1 MSSFRLGT
9 KLDTPGW
16 NGQNGPAAARPTV
29 GLNRK
34 NPPKMRLKNSWNWL
48 VLKCVTLKKI
58 CTNCYSTTVGIFL
71 SVTHFTYTCNS
82 FTNIE
87 YQVHAMTGNGNQ
99 VNLLKLVWKNSW
111 NLIKFSYFWRVLTI
125 WNHCAHYST
134 EQLLLQHCQQ
144 PTNSHQI
151 MSQTLHST
159 TTIWSVLVK
168 KREKEKKAEKF
179 FEENI
184 VQTQRKQKPKNPT
197 ALLSMHLE

>member
-1 MSSFRLGT
+1 M
-9 KLDTPGW
+9 KLTG
-16 NGQNGPAAARPTV
+16 
-29 GLNRK
+29 
-34 NPPKMRLKNSWNWL
+34 
-48 VLKCVTLKKI
+48 
-58 CTNCYSTTVGIFL
+58 STYV
-71 SVTHFTYTCNS
+71 CNS

-99 VNLLKLVWKNSW
+99 VNLMKLVWKNSW
-111 NLIKFSYFWRVLTI
+111 NLIKFSYFWRVLNI

-184 VQTQRKQKPKNPT
+184 VQAQRKQKPKNPT

>member
-1 MSSFRLGT
+1 M
-9 KLDTPGW
+9 KLTG
-16 NGQNGPAAARPTV
+16 
-29 GLNRK
+29 
-34 NPPKMRLKNSWNWL
+34 
-48 VLKCVTLKKI
+48 
-58 CTNCYSTTVGIFL
+58 STYV
-71 SVTHFTYTCNS
+71 CNS

-99 VNLLKLVWKNSW
+99 VNLMKLVWKNSW

-168 KREKEKKAEKF
+168 KREKEKKSREIF
-179 FEENI
+179 W
-184 VQTQRKQKPKNPT
+184 RKHCTGTKETKTQKPNCPT
-197 ALLSMHLE
+197 FHASGIVSK